1 MTMIRTLTPLLF
13 LATAGLFAQPTI
25 PQISLQVGDALVL
38 DVVFPITAAG
48 PGGPNVVWD
57 FSTTAFSGAEFPYT
71 AQTAAS
77 TPYAAQ
83 FPAATM
89 ALFTDMSYEFNG
101 YFYFNFNGGFTELGN
116 VFIDNFDVQQ
126 HIPTDPLTFYTTPL
140 NISSSGSDTY
150 SSLSETAYGDLQTSG
165 THTWT
170 VDGYGTLKLP
180 NATYTDVLRIHA
192 VQDEEIT
199 IIWSGEPM
207 FTTPVSRE
215 EWRWVKAGIPYP
227 LLVFSLDTEDG
238 ETEVSSQAAL
248 VSFNGPTS
256 VNERE
261 GVPVQLFPNPAYHQ
275 LQVQMPAYG
284 LVSMR
289 VFDALGRVVMVDN
302 TTSAGDLRHIMDV
315 SELPAG
321 VYALE
326 LIGSN
331 GRSTA
336 NFIKQ

>member
-1 MTMIRTLTPLLF
+1 MIRNLTLLFF

-25 PQISLQVGDALVL
+25 PQISLNAGDALVL
-38 DVVFPITAAG
+38 DITFPITAAG
-48 PGGPNVVWD
+48 PGGPNAVWD
-57 FSTTAFSGAEFPYT
+57 FSTAAFSGAEFPYT

-83 FPAATM
+83 FPDATM
-89 ALFTDMSYEFNG
+89 ALFTDMSYEFSG
-101 YFYFNFNGGFTELGN
+101 YFYFNFTGGFTELGN
-116 VFIDNFDVQQ
+116 VFIDNFDVEQN
-126 HIPTDPLTFYTTPL
+126 IYTDPLTFYTTPL
-140 NISSSGSDTY
+140 NISSSGSDTF
-150 SSLSETAYGDLQTSG
+150 SSLSETVYGDVQTSG

-192 VQDEEIT
+192 VQDQELT

-248 VSFNGPTS
+248 VSYNGSTGMDDLMELPMR
-256 VNERE
+256 VY
-261 GVPVQLFPNPAYHQ
+261 PNPVRDVVTIDLEASGK
-275 LQVQMPAYG
+275 VQY
-284 LVSMR
+284 R
-289 VFDALGRVVMVDN
+289 VLDALGSEVLQGEI
-302 TTSAGDLRHIMDV
+302 SASGTLRQSV
-315 SELPAG
+315 SVATLNAG
-321 VYALE
+321 LYQLE
-326 LIGSN
+326 VRSADGVATESLI
-331 GRSTA
+331 
-336 NFIKQ
+336 IE

>member
-1 MTMIRTLTPLLF
+1 MIRTLTPLLC
-13 LATAGLFAQPTI
+13 LATAGLCAQPTI
-25 PQISLQVGDALVL
+25 PQISLNAGDALVL
-38 DVVFPITAAG
+38 DIVFPITAAG
-48 PGGPNVVWD
+48 PGGPNAVWD

-83 FPAATM
+83 FPNATM
-89 ALFTDMSYEFNG
+89 ALFSDMSFQFSG

-126 HIPTDPLTFYTTPL
+126 NISSDPLTFYTTPL
-140 NISSSGSDTY
+140 NVSSSGSDTY

-180 NATYTDVLRIHA
+180 NATYTNVLRIHG
-192 VQDEEIT
+192 VQEEERT

-227 LLVFSLDTEDG
+227 LLVFALDTEDG

-248 VSFNGPTS
+248 VFFNGATS

-261 GVPVQLFPNPAYHQ
+261 GVQMKLFPNPAQ
-275 LQVQMPAYG
+275 QNLQVEMPAFG
-284 LVSMR
+284 VIHMSVL
-289 VFDALGRVVMVDN
+289 DALGREVLHDH
-302 TTSAGDLRHIMDV
+302 TTAAGHLRHSLDV

-321 VYALE
+321 MYTLE
-326 LIGSN
+326 LIGTD

-336 NFIKQ
+336 HFVKQ